1 MTGQR
6 KCGAWDTVD
15 VAAQMVS
22 NRSIPDDACGACYSC
37 VFSNGCLHG
46 KTHPGLIEI
55 DCVGDSCYYRSA
67 LLCQAQFR

>member
-15 VAAQMVS
+15 VAAQIVS

-37 VFSNGCLHG
+37 VFLNGGLHRR
-46 KTHPGLIEI
+46 THLGLIAV
-55 DCVGDSCYYRSA
+55 DCMGDSWYYHAA
-67 LLCQAQFR
+67 LLCQTQLR